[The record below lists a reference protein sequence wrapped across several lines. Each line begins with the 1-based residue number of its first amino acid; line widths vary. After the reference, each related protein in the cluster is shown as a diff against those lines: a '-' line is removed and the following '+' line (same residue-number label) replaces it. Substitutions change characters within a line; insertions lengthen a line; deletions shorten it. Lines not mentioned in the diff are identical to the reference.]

1 MIVDTSAVLAIL
13 YAESDADQIAERV
26 QNADSRSMS
35 AATYF
40 EAAIVAD
47 RHHSPITRRRFN
59 DFIRE
64 SRIVIEPF
72 TETHAMIAREAYR
85 DFGKGSGHP
94 AQLNFGD
101 CFAYALAKDTG
112 EPLLFKGSDFSKTD
126 VASALD

>member
-26 QNADSRSMS
+26 QDADSHSMS